1 MKSWKIATIV
11 VIAVLGASLSGASA
25 LAFLG
30 TGTPGVYGRHPNGMM
45 NGYGTYP
52 SIVATNPPTT
62 ATTPPITSAT
72 PPTTA
77 IPPATTTTPPQTQ
90 TTTTELTPNDAA
102 AIAQNYLNQV
112 GNPNLAVKNVQEYT
126 NMYFV
131 QIVEKD
137 TGLGAFEL
145 AVNKYTGA
153 VVPMQGPTMMW
164 DTKYGVTG
172 VNGMMGYLA
181 TGYNGYGGMM
191 GNGGMM
197 NWLRGTPTTAMSITL
212 SQAQANAQQYLN
224 TYYPGTTVGTTTTYY
239 GFYTIQV
246 VGSNGNIVGMIGVN
260 GVTGQV
266 MDYSWCGAFMR
277 QILLG

>member
-1 MKSWKIATIV
+1 MKSWKIVTIM
-11 VIAVLGASLSGASA
+11 VIAVLGASLVGASA

-30 TGTPGVYGRHPNGMM
+30 TGTPGVYGRYPNGMM

-72 PPTTA
+72 PPTTP

-153 VVPMQGPTMMW
+153 VVPMQAPTIMW

-181 TGYNGYGGMM
+181 TGYSGYGGMM

-197 NWLRGTPTTAMSITL
+197 NWLRGTPTTAMSMTS

-239 GFYTIQV
+239 GFYTMQV

-260 GVTGQV
+260 GATGQV